1 MTVNGTVETHV
12 VMHAQER
19 VGVNVKV
26 AKAIAMV
33 IVWAIA
39 KKPVKVVAKNHV
51 AAVALIL
58 VQEVQNNR
66 GNRKPYRV
74 GNTIKCH
81 SI

>member
-1 MTVNGTVETHV
+1 MHV
-12 VMHAQER
+12 QER

-26 AKAIAMV
+26 AKATAMV

-39 KKPVKVVAKNHV
+39 KKHVKEVVKSH
-51 AAVALIL
+51 AVEVVLIL

-74 GNTIKCH
+74 GNTLKCH